1 MRQCSEALFEHPEQ
15 IWAFKIAIQGDHFE
29 HLQLDNVIM
38 PSVSEWGGPVGFS
51 ITLNGLSYG
60 FYFLLFIYFLMTL
73 LGLRCCVTFSLVVA
87 NEDYC
92 LVVAL
97 GLLVAVAS
105 LVAEQTLG
113 HAGVSS
119 CSSRAL
125 EHRLNSVAH
134 RLSCSAA
141 CGIFLDQ
148 GLNPSPTLAG
158 GFFTTELSGKPYF
171 LLNFFIG
178 V

>member
-60 FYFLLFIYFLMTL
+60 FYFLLFISFLMTL

-105 LVAEQTLG
+105 LVAE
-113 HAGVSS
+113 
-119 CSSRAL
+119 
-125 EHRLNSVAH
+125 HRLWGMQASVAAALGLWSTGSIVWRTGLVALRH
-134 RLSCSAA
+134 VGSSWTRDWTHLLHWQADSLPLSYQGSP
-141 CGIFLDQ
+141 IF
-148 GLNPSPTLAG
+148 
-158 GFFTTELSGKPYF
+158 Y
-171 LLNFFIG
+171 
-178 V
+178 